1 MPAAGPDGK
10 CLVNCKAPEPP
21 ARRLFALLL
30 AGFSIG
36 IAACRPND
44 RAWSTG
50 SVTFDGTPVE
60 HGMIVFRPLD
70 RGDDAGGASISGGR
84 FTIASRPG
92 RHRVEIRGM
101 RPIAE
106 SRLPKM
112 MPRIEGV
119 PVYEDFIPP
128 AFNLESTL
136 EVHVAAG
143 SANTFDFDLTSP
155 PPKR

>member
-1 MPAAGPDGK
+1 MPAAAPDGK
-10 CLVNCKAPEPP
+10 YLVNCDTSAPP
-21 ARRLFALLL
+21 ARRLLAILL
-30 AGFSIG
+30 AGSGIG
-36 IAACRPND
+36 ISACRPHD

-50 SVTFDGTPVE
+50 SVAFDGAPVE

-70 RGDDAGGASISGGR
+70 SSAAAGGAAISGGR

-101 RPIAE
+101 RPIEE
-106 SRLPKM
+106 SQLPKM

-128 AFNLESTL
+128 AFNIDSTL
-136 EVHVAAG
+136 EVDVAPG
-143 SANTFDFDLTSP
+143 RSNTFDFDLQSP
-155 PPKR
+155 QPHR

>member
-1 MPAAGPDGK
+1 MTCNTPTP
-10 CLVNCKAPEPP
+10 L
-21 ARRLFALLL
+21 ARRLFATLL

-36 IAACRPND
+36 IVACRPND

-50 SVTFDGTPVE
+50 SVTFDGSPVE

-70 RGDDAGGASISGGR
+70 RGDAAGGASISDGR

-101 RPIAE
+101 RPIEE

-119 PVYEDFIPP
+119 PVYEDFIP
-128 AFNLESTL
+128 ATFNLESTL
-136 EVHVAAG
+136 EVDVAAG
-143 SANTFDFDLTSP
+143 SSNTFDFDLTSP
-155 PPKR
+155 PLHR